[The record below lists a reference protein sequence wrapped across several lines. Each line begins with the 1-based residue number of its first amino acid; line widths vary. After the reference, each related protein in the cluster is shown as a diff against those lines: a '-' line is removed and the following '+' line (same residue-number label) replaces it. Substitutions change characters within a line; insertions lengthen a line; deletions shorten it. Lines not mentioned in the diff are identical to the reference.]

1 MYFAGA
7 LRDYIGISVLQRT
20 AMYSFNL
27 TWQDYDSA
35 HFIMLA
41 AHEKL
46 NVDLL
51 DWIGGI
57 GV

>member
-1 MYFAGA
+1 
-7 LRDYIGISVLQRT
+7 
-20 AMYSFNL
+20 MYSFNL